1 MLSHFFQCHLLTPA
15 VEEYGQVGFIISAS
29 ITYNRSKSGRGRI
42 KNKWAAALA
51 HTSNVKVDYFRG
63 RGVAQRN
70 KYIRRG
76 KKPKAQR

>member
-1 MLSHFFQCHLLTPA
+1 M
-15 VEEYGQVGFIISAS
+15 EEYGQVGFIISAS

-51 HTSNVKVDYFRG
+51 SNVKVDYFRG

>member
-1 MLSHFFQCHLLTPA
+1 MPSPDPSS
-15 VEEYGQVGFIISAS
+15 GQVGFIISAS
-29 ITYNRSKSGRGRI
+29 ITYNRSKSGRGRV

-70 KYIRRG
+70 RRG
-76 KKPKAQR
+76 KKPKARR